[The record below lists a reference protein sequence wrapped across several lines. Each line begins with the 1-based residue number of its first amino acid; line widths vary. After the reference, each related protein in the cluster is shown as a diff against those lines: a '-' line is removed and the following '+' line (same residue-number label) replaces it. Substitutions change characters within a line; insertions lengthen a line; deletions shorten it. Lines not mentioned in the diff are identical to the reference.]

1 MTTAIEHLVAVIA
14 DRQAHPRPDSY
25 TCSLLAGGPQLVA
38 RKVGEEA
45 LETVIAALDE
55 DDGRLTE
62 EAADLV
68 YHVLVLLASRGLAWA
83 DVERELKRRAR

>member
-1 MTTAIEHLVAVIA
+1 MSAAIERLVAVIA

-25 TCSLLAGGPQLVA
+25 TCKLLAGGPQLVA

-45 LETVIAALDE
+45 LETVVAALGE
-55 DDGRLTE
+55 DDGRLAE

-68 YHVLVLLASRGLAWA
+68 YHLLVLLASRGLGWG
-83 DVERELKRRAR
+83 DVERELERRAK